1 MPHIDIHDL
10 HNRSSLRA
18 EAKRARKI
26 VKTCTINRSREDLF
40 RFWRDLENLPRFTK
54 HLLSVR
60 KINDQESHWIVKS
73 PGGTTSE
80 WDAVI
85 TNEHE
90 NHLIAW
96 ESVKGSEIDNAGAVR
111 FEPAPGGQGT
121 EVRVT
126 LAYIPPVGKLGAMV
140 ARLYGE
146 EPDIQVE
153 EDLARFK
160 ALMETGEVPTTEAQ
174 PAGGNKG
181 KRRTE

>member
-1 MPHIDIHDL
+1 MAHINIHDL
-10 HNRSSLRA
+10 HCRSNLRT

-26 VKTCTINRSREDLF
+26 VKTCTIKRSREELF
-40 RFWRDLENLPRFTK
+40 RFWRDLENLPRFSK

-60 KINDQESHWIVKS
+60 KINDQESHWVVKS
-73 PGGTTSE
+73 PAGTTSE
-80 WDAVI
+80 WDAII

-96 ESVKGSEIDNAGAVR
+96 ESIKGSEIDNAGSVR
-111 FEPAPGGQGT
+111 FEPAPGEQGT

-126 LAYIPPVGKLGAMV
+126 LAYIPPIGKLGAMV

-153 EDLARFK
+153 EDLGRFK
-160 ALMETGEVPTTEAQ
+160 ALMEAGEIPTTEGQ
-174 PAGGNKG
+174 PTGGK
-181 KRRTE
+181 KRKRSEE